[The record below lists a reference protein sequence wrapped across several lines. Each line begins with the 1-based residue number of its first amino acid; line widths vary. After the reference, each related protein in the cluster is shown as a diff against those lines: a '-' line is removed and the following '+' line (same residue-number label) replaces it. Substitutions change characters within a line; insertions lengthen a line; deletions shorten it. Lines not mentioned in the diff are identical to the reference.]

1 MSKYRYN
8 IKIHLV
14 KDIEDL
20 EHILNKY
27 GESGIRVTK
36 VERTDNCIYDNGRM
50 KYTVFLE
57 EKIKK

>member
-1 MSKYRYN
+1 MKYKYS

-14 KDIEDL
+14 KDVEDL

-27 GESGIRVTK
+27 GESGIRVSK
-36 VERTDNCIYDNGRM
+36 VEKTDHCVYEGGKM